1 MRILPI
7 TYFHNQNINNRKKTE
22 TVFTAHP
29 DFYKYNSTQSC
40 FFRRGSVLLACSKG
54 YEDIENLFCKIFTT
68 NPNLPKSMLIIG
80 IGHSQE
86 PFSYLASIKGIL
98 QDKQLKN
105 NLDLHTVDL
114 QSKPERKD
122 LKIQAFCNLYDYQ
135 SFPKFAEKGFI
146 KDNVDDWLEIKHKG
160 KMPYPIDEYMHYYL
174 SYRKRWNELGQQGH
188 NIEEILKII
197 KEEIKQKSMRW
208 RVNNEVYG
216 FLEQTYNNPQKS
228 KWDSRVQEAILDYPD
243 NKFDVISANNV
254 LPYIISERESAK
266 TVKNI
271 VRTLKPNGYFITDP
285 YENPYHVRVLSDYK
299 NMKKICQGI
308 YQKV

>member
-7 TYFHNQNINNRKKTE
+7 SYVHSRNINKRKKPE
-22 TVFTAHP
+22 TVFNAHP

-40 FFRRGSVLLACSKG
+40 FFRRGSVLLSCSKG
-54 YEDIENLFCKIFTT
+54 YEDIENLFYKIFKTG
-68 NPNLPKSMLIIG
+68 PDILKSMLIIG

-105 NLDLHTVDL
+105 NVDLHTVDL
-114 QSKPERKD
+114 QSKPEYKD
-122 LKIQAFCNLYDYQ
+122 LKMQALCNLYDYQ
-135 SFPKFAEKGFI
+135 TFPRFAEKGFI
-146 KDNVDDWLEIKHKG
+146 KDNIDDWLEIKHKE
-160 KMPYPIDEYMHYYL
+160 KMPALINEYMHYYL
-174 SYRKRWNELGQQGH
+174 SYRERWNELAKKGH
-188 NIEEILKII
+188 NTEEILKII

-208 RVNNEVYG
+208 RVNDEVYG

-254 LPYIISERESAK
+254 LPYIISERESAE